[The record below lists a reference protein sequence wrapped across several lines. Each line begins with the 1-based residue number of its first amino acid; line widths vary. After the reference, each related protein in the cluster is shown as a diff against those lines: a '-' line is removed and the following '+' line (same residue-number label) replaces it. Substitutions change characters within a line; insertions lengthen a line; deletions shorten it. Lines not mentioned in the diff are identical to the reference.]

1 MFFIKY
7 VVIEKEWLRG
17 TITSQPNANYDLGKR
32 VEETEKYLNTLT
44 LSSINVNDTS
54 ALTKRKKLKTVKER
68 DQIKKTSTTTTT
80 ATTST
85 TPTKVAENNTTV
97 DII

>member
-1 MFFIKY
+1 M
-7 VVIEKEWLRG
+7 
-17 TITSQPNANYDLGKR
+17 GKR

-68 DQIKKTSTTTTT
+68 DQIKKTSTTTT